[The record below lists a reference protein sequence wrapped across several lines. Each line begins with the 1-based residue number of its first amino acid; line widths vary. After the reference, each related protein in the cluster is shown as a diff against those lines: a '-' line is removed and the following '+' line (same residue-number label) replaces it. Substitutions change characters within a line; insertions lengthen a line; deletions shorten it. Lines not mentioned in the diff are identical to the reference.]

1 MAFQIESNVTTGTSI
16 PYHITS
22 RARLPIITGDALR
35 AAAVRLPPG
44 DLRQF
49 GKPTIRG
56 NLRLTNE
63 ARAYLP
69 PIMGG
74 SSAEATFDASMA
86 SRIILKMA
94 ASQCPA
100 RRDLGATLHLNSMG
114 FADDQVEARP
124 PLRMADLGDADADGH
139 EGPGAARPAA
149 PPRQRDARGR
159 FGGRSLPD
167 GTRHEGR

>member
-1 MAFQIESNVTTGTSI
+1 MAFQIESNVATGTRI

-56 NLRLTNE
+56 HLRLTND
-63 ARAYLP
+63 ARASLP

-74 SSAEATFDASMA
+74 SSAVATFDASMA
-86 SRIILKMA
+86 SR
-94 ASQCPA
+94 SSS
-100 RRDLGATLHLNSMG
+100 R
-114 FADDQVEARP
+114 
-124 PLRMADLGDADADGH
+124 
-139 EGPGAARPAA
+139 
-149 PPRQRDARGR
+149 RGR
-159 FGGRSLPD
+159 SASSR
-167 GTRHEGR
+167 

>member
-1 MAFQIESNVTTGTSI
+1 MAFQLDSNVATGTRI

-44 DLRQF
+44 DLRHF

-56 NLRLTNE
+56 NLRLTND
-63 ARAYLP
+63 ARASLP

-100 RRDLGATLHLNSMG
+100 RRELGATLHLNSMG

-124 PLRMADLGDADADGH
+124 PMRMADLGLADADDL
-139 EGPGAARPAA
+139 E
-149 PPRQRDARGR
+149 ARGGPR
-159 FGGRSLPD
+159 GRATMTTAGCTRPVSQRCLPV
-167 GTRHEGR
+167 GTRRDR